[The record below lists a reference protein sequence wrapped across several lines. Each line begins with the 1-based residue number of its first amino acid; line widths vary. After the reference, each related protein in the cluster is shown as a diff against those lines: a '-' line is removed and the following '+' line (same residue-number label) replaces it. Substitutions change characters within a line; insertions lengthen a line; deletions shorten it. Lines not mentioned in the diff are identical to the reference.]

1 MSRALA
7 MHTGALSTSEP
18 ALNAHVSIASVVDA
32 LSHPR
37 TPWPTK
43 EALTRALIRE
53 HRRANVWIFGGALL
67 VAYAPLLVCLRCR
80 LRSPALEDD
89 ELDQVLVGEFLGAVV
104 RFDDAVHPD
113 RALMHLH
120 QNTRRAVFELLG
132 DEQQHWTLAEEIA
145 RNPEIDCFDV
155 PAHRER
161 LSPEEAEALAELLQE
176 RIGDAIERRKL
187 QIVIDTHLHGLPAR
201 WSVVDGR
208 SVDTVTRERSRTL
221 RRLRALLAERIVR
234 PCEELAWLRGV
245 VACP

>member
-1 MSRALA
+1 
-7 MHTGALSTSEP
+7 
-18 ALNAHVSIASVVDA
+18 VIDA

-53 HRRANVWIFGGALL
+53 HRRAPVWIFGGALL

-80 LRSPALEDD
+80 LRSAALDD
-89 ELDQVLVGEFLGAVV
+89 DDLDQVLVDEFLGAVL
-104 RFDDAVHPD
+104 RFDEAVHRD

-132 DEQQHWTLAEEIA
+132 REQQHWTLAEEIA
-145 RNPEIDCFDV
+145 RDPEIDVFDV
-155 PAHRER
+155 PAHRVR
-161 LSPEEAEALAELLQE
+161 LSPEEADALAELLQE
-176 RIGDAIERRKL
+176 RIGDAIEQRKIR
-187 QIVIDTHLHGLPAR
+187 IVIDTHLRGLPIR
-201 WSVVDGR
+201 GSVADGR
-208 SVDTVTRERSRTL
+208 SVDAVTRERSRTL
-221 RRLRALLAERIVR
+221 LRLRALLAERIVR